1 MLYTT
6 YYASAEPYRILH
18 TNDNTLPIYPLLR
31 SIDTIEYPMHL
42 VSPEHGR
49 SYVVGKRGDRYIVSK
64 GNGLSYSQLTF
75 INTKELSSDTWG
87 LLLRQDAVRDFIVGN
102 EVRNLGIKTN
112 HMEYVIELDKY
123 ILLENGTQLKPVLLQ
138 YSVECPYRLSDAA
151 YMGHDEIMRWVNKWD
166 SMFPNNNE
174 YHYQTAAEVLIR
186 NLRIL
191 QDNGILH
198 NAISNQNYTWALELL
213 DFEIAHSPN
222 YPYTMED
229 AQRHVLDLYARE
241 IIFTY
246 QIIVQVAGYLHEQVD
261 FRWVDSLFEQY
272 GFDIK
277 QYKVS
282 PR

>member
-1 MLYTT
+1 MLFTT
-6 YYASAEPYRILH
+6 YYASAEPYRILYS
-18 TNDNTLPIYPLLR
+18 NDKTLSIYPLLR
-31 SIDTIEYPMHL
+31 SIDKTEYPMHL

-64 GNGLSYSQLTF
+64 GNGLSYSQLAF
-75 INTKELSSDTWG
+75 INTKELGSDTWG
-87 LLLRQDAVRDFIVGN
+87 LLLQQDAVRDFIVGN

-112 HMEYVIELDKY
+112 HMEYVLELDRY

-151 YMGHDEIMRWVNKWD
+151 YIGHDEIMRWVNKWD

-241 IIFTY
+241 IFFTY
-246 QIIVQVAGYLHEQVD
+246 QIIVQVAGYLHEKID

-272 GFDIK
+272 GFDVK
-277 QYKVS
+277 QYNAS

>member
-6 YYASAEPYRILH
+6 YYASSEPYRILY

-31 SIDTIEYPMHL
+31 SIDKTEYPMHL

-64 GNGLSYSQLTF
+64 GNGLSYSQLAF
-75 INTKELSSDTWG
+75 INTKEFCIDTWG

-102 EVRNLGIKTN
+102 DVRNLGIKTN
-112 HMEYVIELDKY
+112 HMEYVLELDKY

-151 YMGHDEIMRWVNKWD
+151 YMGHDEIMHWVDKWD

-277 QYKVS
+277 QYKVL

>member
-1 MLYTT
+1 MLFTT
-6 YYASAEPYRILH
+6 YYASAEPYRILY

-31 SIDTIEYPMHL
+31 SIDKTEYPMHL

-64 GNGLSYSQLTF
+64 GNGLSYSQLAF
-75 INTKELSSDTWG
+75 INTKEFCSDTWG
-87 LLLRQDAVRDFIVGN
+87 LLLQQDAVRDFIVGN

-112 HMEYVIELDKY
+112 HMEYVLELDKY

-138 YSVECPYRLSDAA
+138 YSIECPYRLSDAA
-151 YMGHDEIMRWVNKWD
+151 YMGHDEIMHWVNKWD

-174 YHYQTAAEVLIR
+174 YHYQTAAEVLVK
-186 NLRIL
+186 NLRML
-191 QDNGILH
+191 QNNGILH

-246 QIIVQVAGYLHEQVD
+246 QIIVQVAGYLHEKVD
-261 FRWVDSLFEQY
+261 FRWMDSLFEQY

-277 QYKVS
+277 QYNVS

>member
-1 MLYTT
+1 MLFTT
-6 YYASAEPYRILH
+6 YYASAEPYRILY

-31 SIDTIEYPMHL
+31 SIDKTEYPIHL

-64 GNGLSYSQLTF
+64 GNGLSYSQLAF
-75 INTKELSSDTWG
+75 INTKEHSSDTWG

-112 HMEYVIELDKY
+112 HMEYVLELDRY
-123 ILLENGTQLKPVLLQ
+123 ILLENGKQLKPVLLQ

-151 YMGHDEIMRWVNKWD
+151 YMGHDEIMHWVDKWD

-186 NLRIL
+186 NLRVL

-261 FRWVDSLFEQY
+261 FRWMDSLFEQY

-277 QYKVS
+277 QYNVS